1 MKQNLSYST
10 RAALSGSVLLA
21 AWLLLG
27 GNAHAHRGSHEY
39 DDTDRPHSK
48 FMLALDLDYAAVL
61 SPDIIEEGGGGALR
75 IGTEH
80 DLFLVSLIPELTLDY
95 HSFGTDTRDS
105 AKIFTGKVG
114 GRIRFLKIVE
124 PGIFAHVGI
133 GNIAGYNRVDHTG
146 LAFDMGATL
155 DLTILPLIDLGL
167 HVAWNRIFG
176 GYDSGTA
183 YATSGAHVALVF

>member
-1 MKQNLSYST
+1 MRST

-27 GNAHAHRGSHEY
+27 SSAHAHRGSHEY
-39 DDTDRPHSK
+39 DDADRPHSK
-48 FMLALDLDYAAVL
+48 LMLALDLDYASVL
-61 SPDIIEEGGGGALR
+61 SPDILQEGGGGAVR

-105 AKIFTGKVG
+105 AKIFTGKLG

-124 PGIFAHVGI
+124 PGIFAHVGV
-133 GNIAGYNRVDHTG
+133 GNIGGYNTVSHTG
-146 LAFDMGATL
+146 VALDMGATL

-176 GYDSGTA
+176 GYDEGTS
-183 YATSGAHVALVF
+183 YYTSGAHVALVF